1 MMCIHFIYFQT
12 LTLLVIISNIST
24 KYVAKGRPNRC
35 EDPGQNSRF
44 LHNDNLFHYATFS
57 SSNISLSLTPT
68 SRTCLLDRG
77 GTRLFAGRSFIVA
90 IE

>member
-1 MMCIHFIYFQT
+1 MMCIHFIHFQT

-35 EDPGQNSRF
+35 EDPGQTSRF

-57 SSNISLSLTPT
+57 SSNISLVL
-68 SRTCLLDRG
+68 
-77 GTRLFAGRSFIVA
+77 RLPAVPVCWKEEGRVYLPVVHL
-90 IE
+90 